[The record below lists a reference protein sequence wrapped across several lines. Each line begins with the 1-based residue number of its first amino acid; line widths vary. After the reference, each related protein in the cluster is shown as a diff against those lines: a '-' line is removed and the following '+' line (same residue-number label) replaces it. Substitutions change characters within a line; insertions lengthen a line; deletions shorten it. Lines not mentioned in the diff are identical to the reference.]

1 MTLEDK
7 VHAFRL
13 RVLQRAEELG
23 NVSAA
28 CREAG
33 ISRTLC
39 YRWRKRFAR
48 YGIDGLHPR
57 RTAVRPGR
65 SVQLDTSKERRIVAM
80 ALAWPTWGPQRVSDQ
95 LRMEGVVVSPTT
107 VWRALHRLGLGTRTE
122 RLLVLEVHSA
132 KSAGLLTERTR
143 QNLSRRKT
151 RHVQAEKPGEL
162 VCIDTFY
169 IGNLKGVGKLWQL
182 TACDAASSFAMA
194 KVVSANNAQEAATF
208 LRDVVAVEV
217 EKAGWKLWRVLTD
230 GGSEF
235 KGQFDVMCRQFG
247 IRHTRTKPRHAW
259 TNGFVE
265 RLQGTILHEHWRIAF
280 RRRYFRRR
288 FQLQASLLQL
298 RASSPGLPHQGS
310 DTRRDLLGC
319 RPRTPSRGGLMCQ
332 HHSGTGHTR
341 PIRALGHC
349 HDPTSSSD
357 L

>member
-13 RVLQRAEELG
+13 RVLQRAQELG

-33 ISRTLC
+33 ISRTLF
-39 YRWRKRFAR
+39 YRWKKRFTL

-57 RTAVRPGR
+57 RTATHPGR
-65 SVQLDTSKERRIVAM
+65 PVQLDTIKERRIVAM
-80 ALAWPTWGPQRVSDQ
+80 ALACPTWGPRRLSDQ

-132 KSAGLLTERTR
+132 KSAGLLTDRTR
-143 QNLSRRKT
+143 RNLARRKV
-151 RHVQAEKPGEL
+151 RHVQAENPGEL

-169 IGNLKGVGKLWQL
+169 IGNLKGVGKMWQL
-182 TACDAASSFAMA
+182 TACDAASSYAMA
-194 KVVSANNAQEAATF
+194 KVVPANNATEAATF
-208 LRDVVAVEV
+208 LCDVVVREL

-235 KGQFDVMCRQFG
+235 KGAFAEMCRELS

-288 FQLQASLLQL
+288 FQLQTSLDSFLHFYNFD
-298 RASSPGLPHQGS
+298 RPHQGYR
-310 DTRRDLLGC
+310 TKG
-319 RPRTPSRGGLMCQ
+319 RTPSEIFWGAVRERR
-332 HHSGTGHTR
+332 HEEV
-341 PIRALGHC
+341 
-349 HDPTSSSD
+349 
-357 L
+357 

>member
-33 ISRTLC
+33 ISRALF
-39 YRWRKRFAR
+39 YRWRKRFTL

-57 RTAVRPGR
+57 RTATRPGR
-65 SVQLDTSKERRIVAM
+65 PVLLNTVKERRIVAM
-80 ALAWPTWGPQRVSDQ
+80 ALASPAWGPKRLSLQ
-95 LRMEGVVVSPTT
+95 LEREGVYVSPST
-107 VWRALHRLGLGTRTE
+107 VWRSLTRLGLGTRTQ

-132 KSAGLLTERTR
+132 ASTGLLTERTR
-143 QNLSRRKT
+143 RNLARRKV

-169 IGNLKGVGKLWQL
+169 IGNLKGVGKMWQL
-182 TACDAASSFAMA
+182 TACDAASSYAMA
-194 KVVSANNAQEAATF
+194 KVVSANNANEAATF
-208 LRDVVAVEV
+208 LRNVVATELQ
-217 EKAGWKLWRVLTD
+217 EAGWKLWRVLTD

-235 KGQFDVMCRQFG
+235 KGAFDEMCRKLNV
-247 IRHTRTKPRHAW
+247 RHTRTKPRHAW

-288 FQLQASLLQL
+288 FQLQTSLDSFV
-298 RASSPGLPHQGS
+298 RFYNFERPHQGY
-310 DTRRDLLGC
+310 
-319 RPRTPSRGGLMCQ
+319 RTKGQTPAEIFWGAVREQ
-332 HHSGTGHTR
+332 RHEEV
-341 PIRALGHC
+341 
-349 HDPTSSSD
+349 
-357 L
+357 

>member
-13 RVLQRAEELG
+13 HVLQRAEELG

-33 ISRTLC
+33 ISRTLF
-39 YRWRKRFAR
+39 YRWKKRFTL
-48 YGIDGLHPR
+48 YGADGLHPR
-57 RTAVRPGR
+57 RIAARPGR
-65 SVQLDTSKERRIVAM
+65 RPQLDSTKERKIVAM
-80 ALAWPTWGPQRVSDQ
+80 ALSWPAWGPTRLSLQ
-95 LRMEGVVVSPTT
+95 LEREGVVVSPTT
-107 VWRALHRLGLGTRTE
+107 VWRALRRLGLGTRVQ
-122 RLLVLEVHSA
+122 RLLVLEIHSA
-132 KSAGLLTERTR
+132 RSAGLLTERTR
-143 QNLSRRKT
+143 RNLSRRKV

-182 TACDAASSFAMA
+182 TACDAASSYAMA
-194 KVVSANNAQEAATF
+194 KVVPANNAREAAAF
-208 LRDVVAVEV
+208 LREVVAVEV

-235 KGQFDVMCRQFG
+235 KAEFDQTCRELNV
-247 IRHTRTKPRHAW
+247 RHTRTKPRHAW

-288 FQLQASLLQL
+288 HQLQSSLASFLEFYNFE
-298 RASSPGLPHQGS
+298 RPHQGYR
-310 DTRRDLLGC
+310 TKG
-319 RPRTPSRGGLMCQ
+319 RTPAEIFWGAVREQRGKE
-332 HHSGTGHTR
+332 
-341 PIRALGHC
+341 A
-349 HDPTSSSD
+349 
-357 L
+357 

>member
-13 RVLQRAEELG
+13 RVLQRAEELR

-33 ISRTLC
+33 ISRTLF
-39 YRWRKRFAR
+39 YRWKKRFLL

-57 RTAVRPGR
+57 RTAARPGR
-65 SVQLDTSKERRIVAM
+65 RPALDSIKERKIVAM
-80 ALAWPTWGPQRVSDQ
+80 ALACPTWGPQRLSLQ
-95 LRMEGVVVSPTT
+95 LAMEGVVISPST
-107 VWRALHRLGLGTRTE
+107 VWRALHRLGLGTRIQ

-132 KSAGLLTERTR
+132 EHAGLLTERTR
-143 QNLSRRKT
+143 RNLSRRKV
-151 RHVQAEKPGEL
+151 RHVQAERPGEL

-169 IGNLKGVGKLWQL
+169 IGKLKGVGKLWQL
-182 TACDAASSFAMA
+182 TACDAASSYAMA
-194 KVVSANNAQEAATF
+194 KVVPDNNAKEAATF

-217 EKAGWKLWRVLTD
+217 KEAGWKLRRVLTD

-235 KGQFDVMCRQFG
+235 KADFDEACRDLKV
-247 IRHTRTKPRHAW
+247 RHTRTKPRHAW

-288 FQLQASLLQL
+288 FQLQVSLDAFLHFYNFE
-298 RASSPGLPHQGS
+298 RPHRGYR
-310 DTRRDLLGC
+310 TKG
-319 RPRTPSRGGLMCQ
+319 RTPAKIFWVAVRERR
-332 HHSGTGHTR
+332 HEE
-341 PIRALGHC
+341 A
-349 HDPTSSSD
+349 
-357 L
+357 

>member
-13 RVLQRAEELG
+13 HVLQRAEELG

-33 ISRTLC
+33 ISRTLF
-39 YRWRKRFAR
+39 YRWKKRFTL

-57 RTAVRPGR
+57 RTSTHPGR
-65 SVQLDTSKERRIVAM
+65 PVQMDTTTERKIVAT
-80 ALAWPTWGPQRVSDQ
+80 ALSCPTWGPGRLSLQLERESIFVSA
-95 LRMEGVVVSPTT
+95 ST
-107 VWRALHRLGLGTRTE
+107 VWRALRRLGLGTRME

-143 QNLSRRKT
+143 QTLSSRKV

-169 IGNLKGVGKLWQL
+169 IGNLKGVGNMWQL
-182 TACDAASSFAMA
+182 TACDAASSYAMA
-194 KVVSANNAQEAATF
+194 KVVPANNADEAAAF
-208 LRDVVAVEV
+208 LRDIVTVELK
-217 EKAGWKLWRVLTD
+217 EAGWKLWRVLTD

-235 KGQFDVMCRQFG
+235 KGNFDVACRELNV
-247 IRHTRTKPRHAW
+247 RHTRTKPRHAW

-280 RRRYFRRR
+280 RRHYFRRR
-288 FQLQASLLQL
+288 FQLQASLDGFLHFYNFE
-298 RASSPGLPHQGS
+298 RPHQGYR
-310 DTRRDLLGC
+310 TKG
-319 RPRTPSRGGLMCQ
+319 RTPAEIFWGAVRE
-332 HHSGTGHTR
+332 HRHEEV
-341 PIRALGHC
+341 
-349 HDPTSSSD
+349 
-357 L
+357 

>member
-13 RVLQRAEELG
+13 RFLQRAQELG

-33 ISRTLC
+33 ISRTLY
-39 YRWRKRFAR
+39 YRWKKRFTR

-57 RTAVRPGR
+57 RTATRPGR
-65 SVQLDTSKERRIVAM
+65 PVQLDTTKERRIVAM
-80 ALAWPTWGPQRVSDQ
+80 ALTWPTWGPQRVSDQ
-95 LRMEGVVVSPTT
+95 LRMEGVTVSATT

-122 RLLVLEVHSA
+122 RLLVLEIHSA
-132 KSAGLLTERTR
+132 KTAGLLTDRTR
-143 QNLSRRKT
+143 ENLTRRKA
-151 RHVQAEKPGEL
+151 RHVQAEMPGEL

-169 IGNLKGVGKLWQL
+169 IGNLKGVGRLWQL
-182 TACDAASSFAMA
+182 TACDVASSYAMA
-194 KVVSANNAQEAATF
+194 KVVPVNNAAQAAAF
-208 LRDVVAVEV
+208 LRDIVAVEL

-235 KGQFDVMCRQFG
+235 KGEFDETCRQ
-247 IRHTRTKPRHAW
+247 INVRHTRTKPRHAW

-288 FQLQASLLQL
+288 FQLQASLDGFL
-298 RASSPGLPHQGS
+298 RFYNFERPHQGYR
-310 DTRRDLLGC
+310 TKG
-319 RPRTPSRGGLMCQ
+319 RTPSEIFWGAVREQRHEG
-332 HHSGTGHTR
+332 
-341 PIRALGHC
+341 
-349 HDPTSSSD
+349 D
-357 L
+357 

>member
-7 VHAFRL
+7 VHVFRL
-13 RVLQRAEELG
+13 HVLQRAEELG

-33 ISRTLC
+33 ISRTLY
-39 YRWRKRFAR
+39 YRWKKRFTL

-57 RTAVRPGR
+57 RTAARPGR
-65 SVQLDTSKERRIVAM
+65 PVQLDTIKERRIVAM
-80 ALAWPTWGPQRVSDQ
+80 ALSWPTWGPQRVSDQ
-95 LRMEGVVVSPTT
+95 LRMEGLIVSATT
-107 VWRALHRLGLGTRTE
+107 VWRALHRLRLGTRTE
-122 RLLVLEVHSA
+122 R
-132 KSAGLLTERTR
+132 TR
-143 QNLSRRKT
+143 RNLSRRKV
-151 RHVQAEKPGEL
+151 RHVQAEQPGEL

-182 TACDAASSFAMA
+182 TACDAASSYAMG
-194 KVVSANNAQEAATF
+194 KVVSANNATEVATF

-235 KGQFDVMCRQFG
+235 KGEFDEICRQLNV
-247 IRHTRTKPRHAW
+247 RHTRTKPRHAW

-288 FQLQASLLQL
+288 FQLQASLDAFLHFYNFE
-298 RASSPGLPHQGS
+298 RPHQGYR
-310 DTRRDLLGC
+310 TKG
-319 RPRTPSRGGLMCQ
+319 RTPAEIFRGA
-332 HHSGTGHTR
+332 
-341 PIRALGHC
+341 IREHRSEE
-349 HDPTSSSD
+349 T
-357 L
+357 

>member
-7 VHAFRL
+7 VHALRL

-33 ISRTLC
+33 ISRTLF
-39 YRWRKRFAR
+39 YRWKKRFTR
-48 YGIDGLHPR
+48 YGADGLHPR
-57 RTAVRPGR
+57 TTAARPGR
-65 SVQLDTSKERRIVAM
+65 PVQLDTTKQRRIIAM
-80 ALAWPTWGPQRVSDQ
+80 ALTWPTWGPQRVSDQ
-95 LRMEGVVVSPTT
+95 LQMQGVIVSPTT
-107 VWRALHRLGLGTRTE
+107 VWRALHRLGLRTSAQ

-143 QNLSRRKT
+143 QNLARRKT

-182 TACDAASSFAMA
+182 TACDAASSYAMA
-194 KVVSANNAQEAATF
+194 KVVPANNAKEAALF
-208 LRDVVAVEV
+208 LRDVVVPEV

-235 KGQFDVMCRQFG
+235 KADFDEACRELNVK
-247 IRHTRTKPRHAW
+247 HTRTKPRHAW

-265 RLQGTILHEHWRIAF
+265 RLQGTILHEHWRIVF
-280 RRRYFRRR
+280 RRRYFRRCH
-288 FQLQASLLQL
+288 QL
-298 RASSPGLPHQGS
+298 RASLASFIEFYNFERPHQGYR
-310 DTRRDLLGC
+310 TKG
-319 RPRTPSRGGLMCQ
+319 RTPSEIFWGVVREQRHEEG
-332 HHSGTGHTR
+332 
-341 PIRALGHC
+341 
-349 HDPTSSSD
+349 
-357 L
+357 